1 MNRPSNFILKI
12 ALIAVSFRLYMKNT
26 SIYTIGGV
34 LAALSL
40 AALEAKPTT
49 PEKTKTAPAPAAAP
63 AAPAEGE
70 AAPAPAA
77 KVDPKVA
84 GYYFGYSYGSQLT
97 QMAPGIKLSDLNEQ
111 SMLEGFKAALSGKEP
126 SLKEE
131 QIRPALEALQ
141 GALQKRMSEVA
152 ESNLKKGQDFL
163 KENAKAEGVKT
174 LEGGVQYKVVT
185 EGKGPTLSTLKE
197 EDKAGAGAKFEIL
210 YKGETLD
217 GKVFDETRDGKA
229 IDMPFNRTIPGFQE
243 IFKIMPVGS
252 KWIVWIPAD
261 KAYGEQ
267 SPTPAIP
274 PNSVL
279 KFELELKGIK
289 PADKEPEGGAGGL
302 QITPE
307 QLQQMLE
314 AQGQGG
320 GAKPAPAG
328 DKQ

>member
-1 MNRPSNFILKI
+1 
-12 ALIAVSFRLYMKNT
+12 MKNS

-49 PEKTKTAPAPAAAP
+49 SDKAKPAPAPAAEAP
-63 AAPAEGE
+63 AA
-70 AAPAPAA
+70 AAPAAAA
-77 KVDPKVA
+77 KLDPKVA

-97 QMAPGIKLSDLNEQ
+97 QMAPGLKAGDVSEQ
-111 SMLEGFKAALSGKEP
+111 AMLEGFKAALAGKEP
-126 SLKEE
+126 GLKEE

-141 GALQKRMSEVA
+141 AELQKRMNEVA
-152 ESNLKKGQDFL
+152 DSNLKKGQEFL
-163 KENAKAEGVKT
+163 KQNAKQEGVKT
-174 LEGGVQYKVVT
+174 LEGGVQYKVLV
-185 EGKGPTLSTLKE
+185 EGKGKTIADLKE
-197 EDKAGAGAKFEIL
+197 EEKQGAGAKFAIL

-217 GKVFDETRDGKA
+217 GKVFDQTRDGKTV
-229 IDMPFNRTIPGFQE
+229 DMPFNRTIPGFQDL
-243 IFKIMPVGS
+243 FKVMPVGS
-252 KWIVWIPAD
+252 KWTVWIPAD

-279 KFELELKGIK
+279 KFELELKDIT
-289 PADKEPEGGAGGL
+289 PADKEPEGGAGGM

-307 QLQQMLE
+307 QLQKMLE

-320 GAKPAPAG
+320 AGEPAPTPAPAPEG